1 MTTRSAAQPPRPR
14 AEVVIDLDAVR
25 HNVGILVGCAAASGA
40 ATMAVV
46 KADGYGHGALDVA
59 EAALQAGATALGVC
73 SVEEALSLRC
83 GGVDAPVLAWLHAPG
98 EDLAA
103 GVAAGVDLGVYST
116 GQLDTVAAAAATGGR
131 TARVHLKVDTG
142 LTRGGAHRDQ
152 WPGLLRA
159 AVATRGVEVVAIWS
173 HLAHADDP
181 AHPIIERQVR
191 YFDEAYRMAWDAGLR
206 PLRHLANSAATLT
219 RPDLH
224 YDLVRPGIAVY
235 GLSPVPG
242 VGYHLLPAMTLRS
255 QVAMVKRVPA
265 GEGVS
270 YGHVWH
276 TARETTLALVP
287 AGYAD
292 GVPRMLTGR
301 LDVWLA
307 GRRRPVVGRV
317 CMDQVMVDCGDDP
330 VAEGAEVV
338 FFGPGQGGAP
348 TAAEWADKLGTIHY
362 EVVAG
367 MVRPRLTRTVRGRRS
382 PVVPAPPRCGGI
394 RAEHAGDAGMSV
406 VIGPMSAADVHRCA
420 ELEHV
425 LFDIDDPWNQAVFI
439 EALAAGHH
447 YLSARDGDS
456 LVGYVGLARSGGE
469 AEVHTLAVDPAYQ
482 RRGIG
487 RALLRAVLDHAV
499 GATVFLEVRTDNES
513 AIQLYRS
520 EGFDVIGIRRGY
532 YQASGADAFT
542 MRRQAHQ

>member
-1 MTTRSAAQPPRPR
+1 MTTMPTSSPRPR
-14 AEVVIDLDAVR
+14 AEVVIDLDAIR
-25 HNVGILVGCAAASGA
+25 HNVGILTGCAAATGST
-40 ATMAVV
+40 TMAVV

-59 EAALQAGATALGVC
+59 AAALQAGAGALGVC
-73 SVEEALSLRC
+73 SVEEALALRR
-83 GGVDAPVLAWLHAPG
+83 GGIDAPVLAWLHAPG

-116 GQLDTVAAAAATGGR
+116 SQLAAAAAAAAAPGR
-131 TARVHLKVDTG
+131 IARVHLKVDTG
-142 LTRGGAHRDQ
+142 LTRGGANRNE
-152 WPGLLRA
+152 WPGLIRA
-159 AVATRGVEVVAIWS
+159 AVAARGVEVVAIWS

-181 AHPIIERQVR
+181 GHPIIEQQVR
-191 YFDEAYRMAWDAGLR
+191 YFDQAYRVAREAGLR

-224 YDLVRPGIAVY
+224 YDMVRPGIALY

-242 VGYHLLPAMTLRS
+242 VSYHLLPAMTLRS

-276 TARETTLALVP
+276 TDRETTLALVP

-292 GVPRMLTGR
+292 GVPRVLTGR

-317 CMDQVMVDCGDDP
+317 CMDQVMVDCGDDS

-338 FFGPGQGGAP
+338 FFGTGASGAP

-367 MVRPRLTRTVRGRRS
+367 MVRPRLTRTVHGRH
-382 PVVPAPPRCGGI
+382 PDDVDLV
-394 RAEHAGDAGMSV
+394 
-406 VIGPMSAADVHRCA
+406 AARV
-420 ELEHV
+420 
-425 LFDIDDPWNQAVFI
+425 
-439 EALAAGHH
+439 
-447 YLSARDGDS
+447 AR
-456 LVGYVGLARSGGE
+456 
-469 AEVHTLAVDPAYQ
+469 
-482 RRGIG
+482 
-487 RALLRAVLDHAV
+487 
-499 GATVFLEVRTDNES
+499 
-513 AIQLYRS
+513 
-520 EGFDVIGIRRGY
+520 
-532 YQASGADAFT
+532 
-542 MRRQAHQ
+542 

>member
-1 MTTRSAAQPPRPR
+1 MSELSPRPR
-14 AEVVIDLDAVR
+14 AEVVIDLDAIR
-25 HNVGILVGCAAASGA
+25 HNVGVLAGCAAGSGA

-59 EAALQAGATALGVC
+59 VAALQAGASALGVC
-73 SVEEALSLRC
+73 GIDEALALRH
-83 GGVDAPVLAWLHAPG
+83 GGIAAPVLAWLHAPG

-103 GVAAGVDLGVYST
+103 GVAAGVDLGIYST
-116 GQLDTVAAAAATGGR
+116 AQLATVAAAAAVLGR
-131 TARVHLKVDTG
+131 AARVHLKVDTG
-142 LTRGGAHRDQ
+142 LTRGGACRHQ
-152 WPGLLRA
+152 WPGLVHA
-159 AVATRGVEVVAIWS
+159 AAATPGVEVVAIWS

-181 AHPIIERQVR
+181 GHPIIEQQVR
-191 YFDEAYRMAWDAGLR
+191 YFAEAYQVARDAGLR

-242 VGYHLLPAMTLRS
+242 VSYHLRPAMTLRS

-276 TARETTLALVP
+276 THRETTLALVP

-292 GVPRMLTGR
+292 GVPRLLTGQ

-317 CMDQVMVDCGDDP
+317 CMDQVMVDCGDAP

-338 FFGPGQGGAP
+338 FFGPGQAGAP

-367 MVRPRLTRTVRGRRS
+367 MVRPRLTRTVLGR
-382 PVVPAPPRCGGI
+382 
-394 RAEHAGDAGMSV
+394 
-406 VIGPMSAADVHRCA
+406 
-420 ELEHV
+420 
-425 LFDIDDPWNQAVFI
+425 W
-439 EALAAGHH
+439 
-447 YLSARDGDS
+447 
-456 LVGYVGLARSGGE
+456 
-469 AEVHTLAVDPAYQ
+469 
-482 RRGIG
+482 
-487 RALLRAVLDHAV
+487 
-499 GATVFLEVRTDNES
+499 
-513 AIQLYRS
+513 
-520 EGFDVIGIRRGY
+520 
-532 YQASGADAFT
+532 
-542 MRRQAHQ
+542 

>member
-1 MTTRSAAQPPRPR
+1 MGEPSLRPR
-14 AEVVIDLDAVR
+14 ADVVIDLDAIR
-25 HNVGILVGCAAASGA
+25 HNVGILAGCAAVSGA

-59 EAALQAGATALGVC
+59 VAALQAGASALGVC
-73 SVEEALSLRC
+73 SVDEALALRH
-83 GGVDAPVLAWLHAPG
+83 GGIVVPVLAWLHAPG
-98 EDLAA
+98 EDLTA
-103 GVAAGVDLGVYST
+103 GVAAGVDLGIYST
-116 GQLDTVAAAAATGGR
+116 AQLATVAAAAASLDR
-131 TARVHLKVDTG
+131 VARVHLKVDTG
-142 LTRGGAHRDQ
+142 LTRGGACRHQ
-152 WPGLLRA
+152 WPGLVHA
-159 AVATRGVEVVAIWS
+159 AAAARGVEVVAIWS

-181 AHPIIERQVR
+181 GHPIIEQQVR
-191 YFDEAYRMAWDAGLR
+191 YFDEAYQVARDAGLR

-242 VGYHLLPAMTLRS
+242 VSYDLRPAMTLRS

-276 TARETTLALVP
+276 TPRETTLALVP

-292 GVPRMLTGR
+292 GVPRLLTGQ

-317 CMDQVMVDCGDDP
+317 CMDQVMVDCGDAP

-338 FFGPGQGGAP
+338 FFGSGQAGAP

-367 MVRPRLTRTVRGRRS
+367 MVRPRVTRTVRGR
-382 PVVPAPPRCGGI
+382 
-394 RAEHAGDAGMSV
+394 
-406 VIGPMSAADVHRCA
+406 
-420 ELEHV
+420 
-425 LFDIDDPWNQAVFI
+425 W
-439 EALAAGHH
+439 
-447 YLSARDGDS
+447 
-456 LVGYVGLARSGGE
+456 
-469 AEVHTLAVDPAYQ
+469 
-482 RRGIG
+482 
-487 RALLRAVLDHAV
+487 
-499 GATVFLEVRTDNES
+499 
-513 AIQLYRS
+513 
-520 EGFDVIGIRRGY
+520 
-532 YQASGADAFT
+532 
-542 MRRQAHQ
+542 

>member
-1 MTTRSAAQPPRPR
+1 MTTMPALSPRPR
-14 AEVVIDLDAVR
+14 AEVLIDLDAVR
-25 HNVGILVGCAAASGA
+25 HNVGILAGCAAASGA

-46 KADGYGHGALDVA
+46 KADGYGHGAVDVA
-59 EAALQAGATALGVC
+59 VAALQAGASALGVC
-73 SVEEALSLRC
+73 SIDEALALRH
-83 GGVDAPVLAWLHAPG
+83 GGIDAQVLAWLHAPG
-98 EDLAA
+98 EDFAA

-116 GQLDTVAAAAATGGR
+116 GQLHTVAAAAAATGR
-131 TARVHLKVDTG
+131 DARVHLKVDTG
-142 LTRGGAHRDQ
+142 LTRGGAARDQ
-152 WPGLLRA
+152 WPGLVRA
-159 AVATRGVEVVAIWS
+159 AAATRGVEVVAVWS

-181 AHPIIERQVR
+181 EHPVIEQQVR
-191 YFDEAYRMAWDAGLR
+191 HFDEAYQVARDAGLR

-224 YDLVRPGIAVY
+224 YDLVRPGVAVY

-276 TARETTLALVP
+276 ADRETTLALVP

-292 GVPRMLTGR
+292 GVPRLLTGR

-338 FFGPGQGGAP
+338 FFGSGETGAP

-367 MVRPRLTRTVRGRRS
+367 MVRPRLTRTVRGRR
-382 PVVPAPPRCGGI
+382 P
-394 RAEHAGDAGMSV
+394 
-406 VIGPMSAADVHRCA
+406 
-420 ELEHV
+420 
-425 LFDIDDPWNQAVFI
+425 
-439 EALAAGHH
+439 LAAG
-447 YLSARDGDS
+447 LAGAR
-456 LVGYVGLARSGGE
+456 VAR
-469 AEVHTLAVDPAYQ
+469 
-482 RRGIG
+482 
-487 RALLRAVLDHAV
+487 
-499 GATVFLEVRTDNES
+499 
-513 AIQLYRS
+513 
-520 EGFDVIGIRRGY
+520 
-532 YQASGADAFT
+532 
-542 MRRQAHQ
+542 